1 MRAKFGFNRSLLLGL
16 SLLSGCAAS
25 GIGDAAPRATGT
37 TEAGAYLIGRYAQ
50 DNDDLDL
57 AANNL
62 LAALQQ
68 DPSNRALVE
77 QTFLAAMLD
86 QRPEAVSLARQLPDS
101 PIAQLLLGD
110 TAARNG
116 DWQQAQAHY
125 AAITAAGL
133 TQYLAPL
140 LIAWAEQGQANT
152 DAALATLQPKLN
164 GSQLTGIYA
173 LHAALIADLGN
184 RYPQAQRF
192 YDVATSNYG
201 GMNLRL
207 ARILANWQFRQGH
220 QDDATDTINAL
231 GRGNAGL
238 QIVLPALQAD
248 VKTRPI
254 RSATDGLAEVYLS
267 FAAELRQQN
276 SSDTALALLRLA
288 LNLRPDLTAAR
299 LLMADTLASDKH
311 PESALHV
318 LATVGNND
326 PLSPL
331 VRLRRADLEA
341 QAGDAATAAAG
352 LRQLAAD
359 MPTRPEP
366 LAALADLEREQKQLP
381 QAIATYDQAIARAPV
396 GDQANWTLFFAR
408 AASEQD
414 SGNWPSAEAD
424 LRRALALNPDEPVVL
439 NFLGYAWAD
448 RNEHLTEARTMLSR
462 AAELRPND
470 GAIIDSLG
478 WVMLRQGDVADAVK
492 SLERAAQM
500 EPEDPEINGHLGDA
514 YWAAGRKLQA
524 SYQWQLALNLKPDP
538 AAIPKL
544 QAKLQDAKRAT
555 GR

>member
-1 MRAKFGFNRSLLLGL
+1 MRTKFGFNRSLLLGL
-16 SLLSGCAAS
+16 SLLSGCAA
-25 GIGDAAPRATGT
+25 GVGDAAPRATGST
-37 TEAGAYLIGRYAQ
+37 QAGAYLIGRYAE

-57 AANNL
+57 AASNL

-68 DPSNRALVE
+68 DPSNQALLE

-86 QRPEAVSLARQLPDS
+86 QRPEAVSLARQLPQS

-116 DWQQAQAHY
+116 AWLQAQAHY
-125 AAITAAGL
+125 AALTASGL
-133 TQYLAPL
+133 TQYLTPL
-140 LIAWAEQGQANT
+140 LIAWTQQGRANT
-152 DAALATLQPKLN
+152 DAALATLQPSLN
-164 GSQLTGIYA
+164 GAPLTGIYA
-173 LHAALIADLGN
+173 LHGGLIADLGN
-184 RYPQAQRF
+184 RYPQAQRL
-192 YDVATSNYG
+192 YDLAASNYG

-207 ARILANWQFRQGH
+207 ARIIANWQYRQGH
-220 QDDATDTINAL
+220 QDDAADTISGL
-231 GRGNAGL
+231 GRANPGL
-238 QIVLPALQAD
+238 QIVVPGLQAD
-248 VKTRPI
+248 LKTRPI
-254 RSATDGLAEVYLS
+254 GSATDGLAEVYLS

-276 SSDTALALLRLA
+276 SGDTALALLRLA

-299 LLMADTLASDKH
+299 LLMADTLAGDKH
-311 PESALHV
+311 PESALRV
-318 LATVGNND
+318 LAKVGNAD

-331 VRLRRADLEA
+331 VRLRRAELEA
-341 QAGDAATAAAG
+341 QLGDTDIAAAG

-359 MPTRPEP
+359 LPTRPEP
-366 LAALADLEREQKQLP
+366 LAALADLEREQKHLP

-396 GDQANWTLFFAR
+396 GNQANWSLFFAR

-414 SGNWPSAEAD
+414 AGNWPSAEAD
-424 LRRALALNPDEPVVL
+424 LRRALALNPDEPMVL

-448 RNEHLTEARTMLSR
+448 RDEHLAEARTMLAR

-524 SYQWQLALNLKPDP
+524 RYQWQLALNLKPDP
-538 AAIPKL
+538 AAVPKL
-544 QAKLQDAKRAT
+544 QAKLQNAERAT